1 MKSELRRKWKK
12 RASILLMLVA
22 PFTVLAVNPPTT
34 ISPGSASSP
43 GTTLSTLTPTFSW
56 NAASG
61 ATGYGLYIRD
71 LTASGTP
78 LIYPNSSGT
87 TTTPLTGTSFNLPS
101 GYLVNG
107 HAYRWNMT
115 SFVGSTETTA
125 ASSVLYFQAPATI
138 AGPPTINSP
147 GSTTSPGPVLA
158 NTTPTFSWN
167 AASGAT
173 GYGLYIRDLTASG
186 TPLVYP
192 NSSGTTTTPL
202 TGTSFNLPSGYLVNG
217 HAYRWNMT
225 SFTGSTESST
235 ASSVLY
241 FQGPA
246 VIAGPPTINS
256 PGDTTSPGPVLAN
269 TTPTFSWNAASG
281 ATGYGLYIR
290 DLTASGTPLIYPNS
304 SGTTT
309 TPLTGTSFNLPSGY
323 LVNGH
328 AYRWNMTS
336 FTGSTESSTASS
348 VLYFQ
353 GPAVIAG
360 PPTINSPG
368 DTTSPG
374 PVLANTTPTFSW
386 NAASGATGYGLY
398 IRDLTA
404 SGTPLIYPNSSG
416 TTTTPLTGT
425 SFNLPSGYLVNGHAY
440 RWNMT
445 SFTGSTES
453 STASSVLY
461 FQGPAVIAGPPT
473 INSPGGVSLP
483 GPVVANVTPTFS
495 WNAASG
501 ATGYGL
507 YIRDLTASGTPLVYP
522 NSSGTTTTPLT
533 GTSLTLPSGYL
544 VTGHNY
550 VWNMSSFVGSTEST
564 TFSTPLYFQEIVG
577 SGGPESLGVDVS
589 EFNGTVTWSQVSN
602 PGGKSFAIIRA
613 TAGIN
618 TTDAQFAQNAG
629 NAHGAGLIIGAYHFA
644 YPQYFSAHDE
654 AQKFL
659 SVASSY
665 IGVGFLPPALDIE
678 DSASE
683 NSFPYQ
689 LGQSTLSQWI
699 RDWCSAVKQATGVTP
714 MIYTTRDYAN
724 KYFDSNLNQY
734 PLWVA
739 TYPTFPNSDPGSIG
753 PWTTWTFQQYRT
765 DPATQKTDPNSTVE
779 PNTPGICPGIT
790 GYSDLDSFN
799 GDITALNRLIG
810 IGGGGGTAPIIGNA
824 KLTGTTFTLTV
835 PTQAGSNYV
844 LEYKNTM
851 ADLQWTPVQTN
862 SGNGAEIGLTNTGA
876 VGPSRFYHVRVQ

>member
-78 LIYPNSSGT
+78 LI
-87 TTTPLTGTSFNLPS
+87 
-101 GYLVNG
+101 
-107 HAYRWNMT
+107 
-115 SFVGSTETTA
+115 
-125 ASSVLYFQAPATI
+125 
-138 AGPPTINSP
+138 
-147 GSTTSPGPVLA
+147 
-158 NTTPTFSWN
+158 
-167 AASGAT
+167 
-173 GYGLYIRDLTASG
+173 
-186 TPLVYP
+186 YP

-425 SFNLPSGYLVNGHAY
+425 AFNLPSGYLVNGHAY

-461 FQGPAVIAGPPT
+461 FQGPAVI
-473 INSPGGVSLP
+473 
-483 GPVVANVTPTFS
+483 
-495 WNAASG
+495 
-501 ATGYGL
+501 
-507 YIRDLTASGTPLVYP
+507 
-522 NSSGTTTTPLT
+522 
-533 GTSLTLPSGYL
+533 
-544 VTGHNY
+544 
-550 VWNMSSFVGSTEST
+550 
-564 TFSTPLYFQEIVG
+564 
-577 SGGPESLGVDVS
+577 
-589 EFNGTVTWSQVSN
+589 
-602 PGGKSFAIIRA
+602 
-613 TAGIN
+613 
-618 TTDAQFAQNAG
+618 
-629 NAHGAGLIIGAYHFA
+629 
-644 YPQYFSAHDE
+644 
-654 AQKFL
+654 
-659 SVASSY
+659 
-665 IGVGFLPPALDIE
+665 
-678 DSASE
+678 
-683 NSFPYQ
+683 
-689 LGQSTLSQWI
+689 
-699 RDWCSAVKQATGVTP
+699 
-714 MIYTTRDYAN
+714 
-724 KYFDSNLNQY
+724 
-734 PLWVA
+734 
-739 TYPTFPNSDPGSIG
+739 
-753 PWTTWTFQQYRT
+753 
-765 DPATQKTDPNSTVE
+765 
-779 PNTPGICPGIT
+779 
-790 GYSDLDSFN
+790 
-799 GDITALNRLIG
+799 
-810 IGGGGGTAPIIGNA
+810 
-824 KLTGTTFTLTV
+824 
-835 PTQAGSNYV
+835 
-844 LEYKNTM
+844 
-851 ADLQWTPVQTN
+851 
-862 SGNGAEIGLTNTGA
+862 
-876 VGPSRFYHVRVQ
+876 

>member
-1 MKSELRRKWKK
+1 
-12 RASILLMLVA
+12 
-22 PFTVLAVNPPTT
+22 
-34 ISPGSASSP
+34 
-43 GTTLSTLTPTFSW
+43 
-56 NAASG
+56 
-61 ATGYGLYIRD
+61 
-71 LTASGTP
+71 
-78 LIYPNSSGT
+78 
-87 TTTPLTGTSFNLPS
+87 
-101 GYLVNG
+101 
-107 HAYRWNMT
+107 
-115 SFVGSTETTA
+115 
-125 ASSVLYFQAPATI
+125 
-138 AGPPTINSP
+138 
-147 GSTTSPGPVLA
+147 
-158 NTTPTFSWN
+158 
-167 AASGAT
+167 
-173 GYGLYIRDLTASG
+173 
-186 TPLVYP
+186 
-192 NSSGTTTTPL
+192 
-202 TGTSFNLPSGYLVNG
+202 
-217 HAYRWNMT
+217 
-225 SFTGSTESST
+225 
-235 ASSVLY
+235 
-241 FQGPA
+241 
-246 VIAGPPTINS
+246 
-256 PGDTTSPGPVLAN
+256 
-269 TTPTFSWNAASG
+269 
-281 ATGYGLYIR
+281 
-290 DLTASGTPLIYPNS
+290 
-304 SGTTT
+304 
-309 TPLTGTSFNLPSGY
+309 
-323 LVNGH
+323 
-328 AYRWNMTS
+328 
-336 FTGSTESSTASS
+336 
-348 VLYFQ
+348 
-353 GPAVIAG
+353 
-360 PPTINSPG
+360 
-368 DTTSPG
+368 
-374 PVLANTTPTFSW
+374 
-386 NAASGATGYGLY
+386 
-398 IRDLTA
+398 
-404 SGTPLIYPNSSG
+404 
-416 TTTTPLTGT
+416 
-425 SFNLPSGYLVNGHAY
+425 
-440 RWNMT
+440 MT